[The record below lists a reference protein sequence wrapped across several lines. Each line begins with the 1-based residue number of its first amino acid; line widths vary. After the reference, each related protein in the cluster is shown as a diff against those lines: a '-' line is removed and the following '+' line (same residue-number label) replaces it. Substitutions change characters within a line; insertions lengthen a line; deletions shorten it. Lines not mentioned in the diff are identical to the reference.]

1 MNTHVSPMHIFEKG
15 TRGVLTVHDISQTG
29 LFMVTRHP
37 SKIFTDVFAAALA
50 KTILFRFP
58 KICLTLA
65 GDFNSLLLV
74 QAFN

>member
-1 MNTHVSPMHIFEKG
+1 MFLPCIFFEKG
-15 TRGVLTVHDISQTG
+15 TRGVLTAHNVSQTG

-37 SKIFTDVFAAALA
+37 SKIFTHVFAAQT
-50 KTILFRFP
+50 KTIVFRFQ

-65 GDFNSLLLV
+65 GDFNSLPLV